1 MSTRSKSLI
10 DETVKPS
17 TTIIL
22 LAWPVFVEQVLSTL
36 VHSVDTA
43 MVGSLGAVAT
53 ASVSIS
59 GTPMML
65 INGIVMSFGMGFTA
79 LIARMVGAQNFERA
93 RSLTRQALT
102 TVFMLGIPMA
112 LICYVLSDDIPRWM
126 GAAPDVLRLA
136 TGYNKIMA
144 YGMIFRTLTMVLSAI
159 HRGYGD
165 TKTPMIVNTCVNLAN
180 VVGNY
185 LLIYAP
191 HDVTLFGKTFHVW
204 GAGWGVNGAAASTTG
219 TIAIGAIIM
228 LCLVFFRPSRLQ
240 ISIKDSF
247 KLVKTDMQAVTK
259 ISVPMM
265 LERFVMGAAS
275 VVIATTVASLGTIAV
290 ASNSLASTIESFC
303 FMPGFAFGSAATTL
317 TGQSLGAER
326 PDLGERYVATC
337 IKMASVIMIIGS
349 VLMFIFSPQLMT
361 LFTPDAEVIKT
372 GSELVK
378 LLAVIQTPYII
389 SQIHSGALRGAGDTK
404 VPFYMTL
411 VSMWGVRVLGATIFI
426 RFMGLSIHWVIIAMN
441 TDNIVR
447 MILFWLRYKKG
458 AWKEL
463 RF

>member
-1 MSTRSKSLI
+1 MSTKTKTLI
-10 DETVKPS
+10 DENVKPS
-17 TTIIL
+17 TTILL

-43 MVGSLGAVAT
+43 MVGSLGAIAT

-79 LIARMVGAQNFERA
+79 LIARMVGAQNYERA
-93 RSLTRQALT
+93 NSLIRQALT
-102 TVFMLGIPMA
+102 TVLMMGIPMS
-112 LICYVLSDDIPRWM
+112 LLCYFLSDDIPLWM
-126 GAAPDVLRLA
+126 GAEADVALIA

-159 HRGYGD
+159 YRGYGD
-165 TKTPMIVNTCVNLAN
+165 TKTPMIINTCVNLAN

-185 LLIYAP
+185 LLIYDS

-204 GAGWGVNGAAASTTG
+204 GAGWGVNGAAASTSG
-219 TIAIGAIIM
+219 TIAIGAIILLTM
-228 LCLVFFRPSRLQ
+228 TFVRPTKLR
-240 ISIKDSF
+240 ISLKDSF
-247 KLVKTDMQAVTK
+247 KLNKTDMRAVTK
-259 ISVPMM
+259 ISVPLM

-337 IKMASVIMIIGS
+337 VKMSVVVMGVGS
-349 VLMFIFSPQLMT
+349 VLMFIFAPQLMT
-361 LFTPDAEVIKT
+361 LFTPDAQVVKT
-372 GSELVK
+372 GSELVR
-378 LLAVIQTPYII
+378 LLAVIQIPYII

-404 VPFYMTL
+404 VPLYLTL
-411 VSMWGVRVLGATIFI
+411 ISMWGVRVLGATIFI
-426 RFMGLSIHWVIIAMN
+426 RVMGLSIHWVIVAMN
-441 TDNIVR
+441 TDNVVR
-447 MILFWLRYKKG
+447 MILFWLRYKRG
-458 AWKEL
+458 AWKTL

>member
-65 INGIVMSFGMGFTA
+65 INGMVMSFGMGFTA

-102 TVFMLGIPMA
+102 TVLMLGIPMA

-247 KLVKTDMQAVTK
+247 KLVKTDMQAVTT
-259 ISVPMM
+259 ISIPLM
-265 LERFVMGAAS
+265 LQRFVMGAAS
-275 VVIATTVASLGTIAV
+275 VVIASTVASLGTVAV
-290 ASNSLASTIESFC
+290 ASNSLAATIESFC
-303 FMPGFAFGSAATTL
+303 YMPGFAFASAATTL

-337 IKMASVIMIIGS
+337 IKIASVAMGVGS
-349 VLMFIFSPQLMT
+349 LLLFIFSPQIIS

-372 GSELVK
+372 GSQLVK
-378 LLAVIQTPYII
+378 LLATIQIPCAVADIF
-389 SQIHSGALRGAGDTK
+389 SGALRGAGDTK
-404 VPFYMTL
+404 VPFLMTL

-447 MILFWLRYKKG
+447 MVLFWLRYRQGEWKK
-458 AWKEL
+458 L

>member
-1 MSTRSKSLI
+1 MAGFL
-10 DETVKPS
+10 
-17 TTIIL
+17 
-22 LAWPVFVEQVLSTL
+22 EQVLSTL

-93 RSLTRQALT
+93 NSLIRQALS
-102 TVFMLGIPMA
+102 TVLMLGIPMA

>member
-93 RSLTRQALT
+93 RSLTRQALA
-102 TVFMLGIPMA
+102 TVLMLGIPMA
-112 LICYVLSDDIPRWM
+112 IICYVLSDDIPRWM

-426 RFMGLSIHWVIIAMN
+426 RVMGLSIHWVIIAMN

-447 MILFWLRYKKG
+447 MVLFWLRYKKG